1 MQLQH
6 QYQNQSSRP
15 GTSLGA
21 KFFMVLSDCILNKQ
35 FSKKLGVHGSADNAV
50 NASTKGARRVTL
62 QERERQDSD
71 IEKRSDYKSMSNMH
85 ACKYLLSLSLSEHR
99 LQADELDS
107 EFF

>member
-21 KFFMVLSDCILNKQ
+21 KFFNGIEWQYPQQ

-71 IEKRSDYKSMSNMH
+71 VEKRSDYKSMSNMH

-99 LQADELDS
+99 LQADELDR